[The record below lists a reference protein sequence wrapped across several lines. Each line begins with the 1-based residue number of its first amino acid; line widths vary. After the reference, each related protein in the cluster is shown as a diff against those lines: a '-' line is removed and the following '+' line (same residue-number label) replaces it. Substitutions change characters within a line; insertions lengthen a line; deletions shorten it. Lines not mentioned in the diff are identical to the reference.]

1 MNIIQITPGAGKM
14 YCGNCFRDN
23 ALVASLRKLGHSVTM
38 VPLYLPMTLDEESQH
53 RGVPIFFGGINVYL
67 GQKSEL
73 FRKAPRWLHNV
84 LASPKLLELAAGQAG
99 KTRADELGDITLSML
114 RGEQGNQVRELEELI
129 TWLKTN
135 EKPSVVSLSNVL
147 LVGMARKIKSELK
160 VPVVCSLQGEDTFLD
175 GLSPD
180 FREQA
185 WKTTAERALDVDL
198 FIAPSRY
205 FADLMSR
212 RLNLPKEKVRVV
224 YNGINL
230 EGFKSELTAPSG
242 PTLGFF
248 ARMCPE
254 KGLHLFVDAFIELKK
269 RGRSALKLKIGGSCG
284 PADELFV
291 QEQKE
296 KLAKANVLHDAS
308 FHPNVSREEKIE
320 FLQSLTVFSVPA
332 LYGEAFGL
340 YLVEAIAA
348 GVPVV
353 QPDHAAFRELVEV
366 LGGGIVTAP
375 SARDLATGIESLL
388 DNPSLATKLAE
399 TGRRKVHEQFNAQ
412 RMAEHFAGACEHTIE
427 QFPIANRR

>member
-1 MNIIQITPGAGKM
+1 MHIVQITPGAGKM

-23 ALVASLRKLGHSVTM
+23 TLVASLRKLGHSVTM

-84 LASPKLLELAAGQAG
+84 LASPALLELAAGQAG

-114 RGEQGNQVRELEELI
+114 RGEQGNQVRELEELV
-129 TWLKTN
+129 TWLKAN
-135 EKPSVVSLSNVL
+135 EKPDVVSLSNVL
-147 LVGMARKIKSELK
+147 LVGMARKIRSELK
-160 VPVVCSLQGEDTFLD
+160 VPVVCSLQGEDSFLD

-205 FADLMSR
+205 FADRMSR
-212 RLNLPKEKVRVV
+212 RLNLPKEKVRVIH
-224 YNGINL
+224 NGINL
-230 EGFKSELTAPSG
+230 EGFKNERVEPPV

-254 KGLHLFVDAFIELKK
+254 KGLHHLVDAFIELKK
-269 RGRSALKLKIGGSCG
+269 RGHTTLRLKIGGSCG
-284 PADELFV
+284 PADEPFV

-296 KLAKANVLHDAS
+296 KLAKANILGDVR
-308 FHPNVSREEKIE
+308 FHPNVSREEKIA

-366 LGGGIVTAP
+366 LGGGIITAP
-375 SARDLATGIESLL
+375 SAKDLAAGIESLL
-388 DNPSLATKLAE
+388 ANPSPTKQLADA
-399 TGRRKVHEQFNAQ
+399 GRKKVHEQFNAQ
-412 RMAEHFAGACEHTIE
+412 RMAEHFAGACQHVID